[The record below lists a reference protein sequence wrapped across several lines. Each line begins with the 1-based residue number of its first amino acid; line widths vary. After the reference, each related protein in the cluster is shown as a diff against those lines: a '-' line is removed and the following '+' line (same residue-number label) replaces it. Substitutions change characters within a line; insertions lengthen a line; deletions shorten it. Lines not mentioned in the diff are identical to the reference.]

1 MEHITGPC
9 RSWFG
14 PPFILDCVWWQQ
26 RQPHCRLLPPG
37 EAQRWRGFLP
47 CHHGTVL
54 AVAALGMEPVLSA
67 GWQLCDCPQSLSHA
81 PGLPCRL
88 LPARWE
94 LEQLCLRSLPLS
106 SSSGSILLS
115 LTSTQVPPH
124 CPLQLALRAASDVPS
139 NQLMLHSSRNYW
151 RRPGQLWG
159 RGQDVPGAGSSS
171 MEQDVCR
178 AWAHS
183 FPPHPDLH
191 SQTSSAALC

>member
-9 RSWFG
+9 RSQFG
-14 PPFILDCVWWQQ
+14 PLFVLDCVWWQQ

-37 EAQRWRGFLP
+37 EAQRWHVFLA
-47 CHHGTVL
+47 CHHVTVP
-54 AVAALGMEPVLSA
+54 AVTALGMEPVLSA

-88 LPARWE
+88 LPASWE
-94 LEQLCLRSLPLS
+94 LEQLFLRSLPLS

-124 CPLQLALRAASDVPS
+124 CPLQPALRAASDVPS
-139 NQLMLHSSRNYW
+139 NQLVLHSSRNDW

-178 AWAHS
+178 ALARS

-191 SQTSSAALC
+191 SQTSCAALC